1 MKTSIVNRLRR
12 FLLIPLIAILALSAV
27 LWTFN
32 LRELNNYNTSMSNLL
47 EKRNQ
52 LRLVQHNVEGLVSE
66 LRGFMAM
73 RNDSFLTLIDAR
85 QADAQ
90 SQIKAYSQL
99 PLTGKER
106 TFIEGIKRDLKVY
119 TDKIIPEGIALARA
133 ANYQAINT
141 KAGNSQNGYTNFV
154 NSIRN
159 RLEAQMEV
167 YTDDI
172 EQVQKEHQRYIM
184 YSLSGFLS
192 LLILILILS
201 YWVTTRFGREIG
213 KPLEVLTASA
223 RRISQGEYILIP
235 PLNHN
240 DELGELEHAF
250 NQMVRR
256 MEEKESDLLSQ
267 NDELT
272 AHQEELYAQQVE
284 LEETVQKLTDKEN
297 ILLRRNQLS
306 TSLATEI
313 EVESMLK
320 QVLDSILDLTGS
332 QIGAA
337 IILDH
342 ELEDHFVSKGI
353 AHEQIDILLA
363 HIYEGMSGRAIAEKS
378 VLTLERMART
388 DESGHHASYPIH
400 DLYMP
405 LLNRDGE
412 VVALLVVTRLNGYAF
427 THADLDEFSALTRQI
442 SLAVENAVVYKKT
455 QQASLLNQ
463 AILNSA
469 LEGICLIDPQGEL
482 LAANHSWCDMY
493 GVEKPEDIQTLTMAE
508 LSRKIHHRFKQPDE
522 IFAFYHQAI
531 TGTLD
536 ETQELTVEIIQPTY
550 RVIRMYYRKVINDHA
565 GVIGWVIVCR
575 DITREHEID
584 RMKSEFVS
592 TVSHE
597 LRTPLSSILGF
608 VEIMLQRKINPDKQ
622 TRYLNTI
629 YKEARRLTN
638 LINDFLDVQRME
650 SGHQEYQ
657 KEMISLR
664 NVVEEVIHTH
674 HSDTHPIHLECRTSQ
689 DTIYADHEK
698 IQQVVTNLLSNAIK
712 YSPNGGTVTLTID
725 MCAERPQDVCLHI
738 TDEGLGIPAD
748 AIPHLFEK
756 FYRVDNSDR
765 RKIGG
770 TGLGLAICSEI
781 IKAHNG
787 LIHVSSTLGS
797 GSTFTIS
804 LPTAI
809 TSSHGLPYVPP
820 ASESTNRTPIV
831 EKKLSGHILIVE
843 DDESLRTYLAE
854 ELGNFLTQKGITIVH
869 ALNGE
874 QALQSIADDPPL
886 LIILDIMLGEG
897 KDGWDI
903 LQEIKRQEA
912 YQSIPI
918 VISSALEEREK
929 GIGYGISEYL
939 IKPYAAEKLTST
951 VWNLLQQQEAEGHVF
966 IPEDQEKD

>member
-32 LRELNNYNTSMSNLL
+32 IRELNNYNTSMSNLL

-52 LRLVQHNVEGLVSE
+52 LRLVQHNIEGLVSE

-90 SQIKAYSQL
+90 SQIEAYSQL

-119 TDKIIPEGIALARA
+119 TDKIIPEGISLARA

-141 KAGNSQNGYTNFV
+141 KAGASQTGYTNFV

-159 RLEAQMEV
+159 RLETQMGV

-192 LLILILILS
+192 LLIMILILS

-223 RRISQGEYILIP
+223 RRISQGKYTLIP
-235 PLNHN
+235 PLNHD

-250 NQMVRR
+250 NQMVHQ
-256 MEEKESDLLSQ
+256 MEEKESNLLSQ

-284 LEETVQKLTDKEN
+284 LEEAVQKLTDKEN

-320 QVLDSILDLTGS
+320 QVLDSMLDLTGS

-342 ELEDHFVSKGI
+342 ELKDRFVSKGI

-378 VLTLERMART
+378 VLTLERIART
-388 DESGHHASYPIH
+388 EESGHHASYPVH

-455 QQASLLNQ
+455 QQTSLLNQ

-469 LEGICLIDPQGEL
+469 LEGICLIGPQGEL
-482 LAANHSWCDMY
+482 LAVNHSWCDMY

-508 LSRKIHHRFKQPDE
+508 LSRKIHQRFKQPDE
-522 IFAFYHQAI
+522 MFAFYHQAI
-531 TGTLD
+531 NGTLD
-536 ETQELTVEIIQPTY
+536 ELQELTVEIIQPTY

-575 DITREHEID
+575 DITREYEID

-664 NVVEEVIHTH
+664 NVVEEVISAH
-674 HSDTHPIHLECRTSQ
+674 HSDIHPIRLECRTSQ
-689 DTIYADHEK
+689 DTICADHEK

-725 MCAERPQDVCLHI
+725 MCAERPQDVCLCI
-738 TDEGLGIPAD
+738 TDEGLGIPED

-820 ASESTNRTPIV
+820 APESTNGTPIV
-831 EKKLSGHILIVE
+831 EKELSGHILIVE

-854 ELGNFLTQKGITIVH
+854 ELGNFLTQKGITIFH

-886 LIILDIMLGEG
+886 LLILDIMLGEG
-897 KDGWDI
+897 KDGWEI

-912 YQSIPI
+912 YRSIPI

-966 IPEDQEKD
+966 IPADQEKD